1 MSKWSVV
8 LATVVSLPLLV
19 QESRAQ
25 GQVWTLDSSS
35 DWHSGTTEGVNI
47 EEDRLTLG
55 GKRAGEWTSSWHA
68 WGRSVDAAQIE
79 VHASVEVFINKKID
93 VIVDG
98 SEVPY
103 TDPVEVPHDWYGRCM
118 IAIVDENR

>member
-1 MSKWSVV
+1 MV

-19 QESRAQ
+19 QESRVQA
-25 GQVWTLDSSS
+25 QVWTLDSSS
-35 DWHSGTTEGVNI
+35 DWHSGTTEGVSI

-55 GKRAGEWTSSWHA
+55 GKRAGEWKSSWHA
-68 WGRSVDAAQIE
+68 GGRSVDTAQIE
-79 VHASVEVFINKKID
+79 VHASVEVFNNKRID